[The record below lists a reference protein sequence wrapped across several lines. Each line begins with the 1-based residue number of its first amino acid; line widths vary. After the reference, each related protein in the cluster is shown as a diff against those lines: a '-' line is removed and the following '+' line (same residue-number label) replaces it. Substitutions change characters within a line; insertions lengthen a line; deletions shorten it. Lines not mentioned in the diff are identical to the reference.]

1 MDFHELPEVVKNDIE
16 DQSLSML
23 GIVREEVLVI
33 GGWAVR
39 ALVGEAHLR
48 FTWDVDG
55 VLAEEDMETVE
66 RKLVDAGL
74 EPVARE
80 WGVQFRRGYS
90 PRVELQDDVR
100 EAAERLELRVELSG
114 PRMEERDT
122 PHYFEFDLSE
132 FSATEIGYHD
142 GRAGVPVRVPP
153 LEVMA
158 ANKLGLPA
166 DSKNNFDVAVLL
178 VSSDLDVVLES
189 ITACDDWHE
198 VVLRR
203 MEKRKGRLGDS
214 ARWENLLARD
224 AGIDIGE
231 LMHGLDYVERG
242 LRT

>member
-1 MDFHELPEVVKNDIE
+1 MDFHELPIEVKHDIE
-16 DQSLSML
+16 DQSLSIL
-23 GIVREEVLVI
+23 EIVREEVLVI

-66 RKLVDAGL
+66 RKLVDVGL

-80 WGVQFRRGYS
+80 WGVQFHRGYS
-90 PRVELQDDVR
+90 PKVELQDDVR
-100 EAAERLELRVELSG
+100 EAAERIELSG

-178 VSSDLDVVLES
+178 ASSDLDGVVRS

-203 MEKRKGRLGDS
+203 MEKRKGRLGDPV
-214 ARWENLLARD
+214 RWENLLARD
-224 AGIDIGE
+224 AGIDIGG
-231 LMHGLDYVERG
+231 LMHGLDYIERG
-242 LRT
+242 LRK